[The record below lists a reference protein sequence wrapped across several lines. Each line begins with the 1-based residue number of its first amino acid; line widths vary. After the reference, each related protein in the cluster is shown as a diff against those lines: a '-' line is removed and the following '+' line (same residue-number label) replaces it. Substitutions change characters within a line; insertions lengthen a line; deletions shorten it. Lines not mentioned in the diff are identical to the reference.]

1 MDLWT
6 PTSVETRLFIS
17 SCKYKGVWIYLLIF
31 ILKNAIGK
39 QLLPGRVQNCYP
51 NVLFPACAQPRTLC
65 GWKPEWDERTGH
77 NPLLKR
83 WGVPLPQAGH
93 WGSGELSK
101 KAAGVRQMSYPMIGA
116 IFTADADVRL
126 LWGHLTK
133 KGAGLLEIPL
143 LVISLPVHQN
153 LWLKAFLL
161 DHRAYLCPSH
171 LSTWV
176 TYLYRC
182 LEDDSSIS
190 QQPLLLSSKAKWK
203 KKKFKCFGKTMVISE
218 CPFSTSLVEEG
229 CC

>member
-77 NPLLKR
+77 NPLSKR
-83 WGVPLPQAGH
+83 WGVPFPQAGH

-101 KAAGVRQMSYPMIGA
+101 KAAGVRQMSYPMSGA
-116 IFTADADVRL
+116 IFTADAGVRL

-133 KGAGLLEIPL
+133 KGAGSCRFHSLLYPCQCIRTFDSKPSSWITELTFVEVIFQLELRIFTDVLRMTVPFRSNL
-143 LVISLPVHQN
+143 YFLVPKQN
-153 LWLKAFLL
+153 
-161 DHRAYLCPSH
+161 
-171 LSTWV
+171 
-176 TYLYRC
+176 
-182 LEDDSSIS
+182 E
-190 QQPLLLSSKAKWK
+190 
-203 KKKFKCFGKTMVISE
+203 KKKFKCFGKTIVISE